1 MGNLEVALSSVGDRY
16 QDPGRTMMVQ
26 QVEAWFQL
34 KKRWVGKEELLE
46 RTWGLTVQ
54 RLEEASSR
62 WQMVRGPLAATVAYL
77 LDMGWQPRGS
87 DEWLDTHG
95 TKHTRHT
102 PQQECRVLDLLQQT
116 YQKEVNHRI
125 ATGLAAPELQEGV
138 DWTVGRKLLG
148 EFKKEGRNTKAAA
161 LRCVWQGALVCSQ
174 NSAVKVCPRCHEE
187 ADWEHVLL
195 DCAWCEAQNWELPTW
210 FQEGRAQGPRSLWTR
225 GLPPKPKWEVQPPQE
240 DNPIFLGMWANKEA
254 LNDPELVYGT
264 DASGGPYTAD
274 PRLRQVAYAVV
285 ACKKQGQEYV
295 QVGAIVGQVPG
306 PQTVFRGE
314 LYAVLQLA
322 RYTEGPIDTTLDC
335 LGVPKRV
342 RSPKPGNP
350 R

>member
-1 MGNLEVALSSVGDRY
+1 MGPHSPKAG
-16 QDPGRTMMVQ
+16 
-26 QVEAWFQL
+26 
-34 KKRWVGKEELLE
+34 
-46 RTWGLTVQ
+46 
-54 RLEEASSR
+54 R

-95 TKHTRHT
+95 TKHTIHT

-148 EFKKEGRNTKAAA
+148 EFKKEGRATKAAA

-174 NSAVKVCPRCHEE
+174 NSAVKVCPPMPRGSRLGACPPGLCLVGGPKLGV
-187 ADWEHVLL
+187 ANMV
-195 DCAWCEAQNWELPTW
+195 P
-210 FQEGRAQGPRSLWTR
+210 RRQGPRPEIAVDQ
-225 GLPPKPKWEVQPPQE
+225 GPPAQTQMGGTASTGGQSH
-240 DNPIFLGMWANKEA
+240 LSGYMGNKEA

-264 DASGGPYTAD
+264 DASGGPCTAD

-322 RYTEGPIDTTLDC
+322 RAIPTVTSGGSC
-335 LGVPKRV
+335 
-342 RSPKPGNP
+342 KPLMSTASK
-350 R
+350 